1 MGKGIAYQF
10 KLRYPENNKEYV
22 RACKSGDLYIGAIHS
37 CYENGKLVVNFPT
50 KNKWREKS
58 QISYIQIGL
67 DLLVML
73 IREKM
78 INSIAIPPLGCGN
91 GGLNWQEVKLVIEE
105 KLSAIA
111 EDCDIVVFEPTISYK
126 TVANKVPKLSVSSL
140 ALLQIKMHLN
150 DWSFLRMQ
158 KTAIFVN
165 YYLKEEYFKFNKHK
179 NGLYSRSIDEVANG
193 IKEYQCYYSLK
204 NTEDT
209 YQQAYKVIVSKKT
222 EDKLKKLIPA
232 IEKASAYVNLIKD
245 NHDLEVV
252 STVLYL
258 IQYNI
263 EMDEAKILELFT
275 RWPEEQAKRF
285 SKQQILSSLDYL
297 VETRILDKNLCGF
310 YELNEYN
317 R

>member
-1 MGKGIAYQF
+1 
-10 KLRYPENNKEYV
+10 
-22 RACKSGDLYIGAIHS
+22 
-37 CYENGKLVVNFPT
+37 
-50 KNKWREKS
+50 
-58 QISYIQIGL
+58 
-67 DLLVML
+67 
-73 IREKM
+73 
-78 INSIAIPPLGCGN
+78 
-91 GGLNWQEVKLVIEE
+91 
-105 KLSAIA
+105 
-111 EDCDIVVFEPTISYK
+111 
-126 TVANKVPKLSVSSL
+126 
-140 ALLQIKMHLN
+140 
-150 DWSFLRMQ
+150 MQ